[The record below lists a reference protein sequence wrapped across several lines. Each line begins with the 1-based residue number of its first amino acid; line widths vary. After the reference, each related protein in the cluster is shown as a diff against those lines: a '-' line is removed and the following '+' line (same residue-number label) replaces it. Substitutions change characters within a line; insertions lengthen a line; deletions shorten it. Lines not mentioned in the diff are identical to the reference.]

1 MRELRA
7 GRVLRLVRRRRGLTQ
22 TEVARRA
29 GVSQQAVSLIERGNA
44 DDATLRLIKQVA
56 APLGITVDLVFKW
69 NGPEL
74 DRLIDSRHARVVTA
88 LIARLGPE
96 WEVVVEYS
104 FNHYGDRGS
113 VDVVAWQASTR
124 ALAIFEVKSELVGLE
139 SVLRPLDVKARV
151 VPIVVAR
158 ERGWKA
164 VSVGLVLVLPMRTC
178 AYDQHCMDEVYKLQA
193 EVLKTLSNPRRLE
206 IIHLLADGPREVG
219 RLAEEMGISQPNV
232 SQHLALMRSG
242 GRRRG
247 GARRPRGPL
256 PAQRPGD
263 HLRLRNHARRPRP
276 PARPH
281 LRRPP
286 PNPRRSRCRSC
297 RRRRPNS
304 PHQLPKLAEAAHG
317 RNISIVLFS
326 GTDDKLQAAAVLVAG
341 AAALGKP
348 VKISPAVLGA
358 RGVPGRTDQG
368 RSRSGAGGRRRRARP
383 PWTPPPKAGGATG
396 PTRCAWP
403 RSSARST
410 SRPAR
415 LDGCS
420 QAQGVGSRLPGG
432 RRRGC
437 GGLLHQRRRGPDH
450 LHLGPATG
458 RT

>member
-164 VSVGLVLVLPMRTC
+164 VSVGLVLVLPDESTNRRAVARLGPVLDVALPARTV
-178 AYDQHCMDEVYKLQA
+178 AVRRWLEVPGGA
-193 EVLKTLSNPRRLE
+193 IRG
-206 IIHLLADGPREVG
+206 IWFLADTPTRRVVRNAG
-219 RLAEEMGISQPNV
+219 
-232 SQHLALMRSG
+232 SG
-242 GRRRG
+242 GRVSSARRG
-247 GARRPRGPL
+247 VG
-256 PAQRPGD
+256 
-263 HLRLRNHARRPRP
+263 HA
-276 PARPH
+276 
-281 LRRPP
+281 
-286 PNPRRSRCRSC
+286 
-297 RRRRPNS
+297 
-304 PHQLPKLAEAAHG
+304 
-317 RNISIVLFS
+317 
-326 GTDDKLQAAAVLVAG
+326 
-341 AAALGKP
+341 
-348 VKISPAVLGA
+348 
-358 RGVPGRTDQG
+358 
-368 RSRSGAGGRRRRARP
+368 RSGAGSVAEPRFGG
-383 PWTPPPKAGGATG
+383 AGGAAPESGT
-396 PTRCAWP
+396 PT
-403 RSSARST
+403 SSR
-410 SRPAR
+410 
-415 LDGCS
+415 
-420 QAQGVGSRLPGG
+420 
-432 RRRGC
+432 
-437 GGLLHQRRRGPDH
+437 
-450 LHLGPATG
+450 
-458 RT
+458 